1 MKTNELTMKLIKIIL
16 GIMLSS
22 LVLGVSYFTY
32 NLFINPISPRGSVE
46 YKSEGKEIT
55 ISYYRPYIN
64 ERLIFGESTDGAL
77 VPFGKYWRLGANLT
91 TKITTN
97 QDLNIAE
104 RYLPKG
110 TYGLY
115 TYPYAKN
122 WVLVIHETTGR
133 ISFSEPDSN
142 GILMKI
148 NIFVQI
154 INKPL
159 EQFTIDFVGSSIR
172 MRWDRTKVIIPIN

>member
-1 MKTNELTMKLIKIIL
+1 MKPIKIIL
-16 GIMLSS
+16 GILLSL
-22 LVLGVSYFTY
+22 LVLSYSYFTY
-32 NLFINPISPRGSVE
+32 NFFINPISPRGSIE
-46 YKSEGKEIT
+46 YKSEGKEIN
-55 ISYYRPYIN
+55 ISYYRPYKKG
-64 ERLIFGESTDGAL
+64 RLIFGEAAEGAL

-91 TKITTN
+91 TKIITN
-97 QDLNIAE
+97 QDLNLAG
-104 RYLPKG
+104 RNLPKG

-115 TYPYAKN
+115 AYPYAEN

-148 NIFVQI
+148 NIPVQI
-154 INKPL
+154 IDKPL
-159 EQFTIDFVGSSIR
+159 EQFTVDFVGSSIR